1 MGKRRRFG
9 RVRKLP
15 SGRYQARYAGPDGLD
30 RPAPETFA
38 TKRDAET
45 WLVTTEAEILADDW
59 INPDAARIPFGDYAD
74 QWIDERPDLRP
85 KTVELYRYLLRRHLV
100 PAFGTKAMADIKE
113 PHVRRWRKTLL
124 EAGVSAVTVA
134 KAYRLLKAVFAT
146 AVDDGMIR
154 RNPCRIKGAGQEK
167 SAERPI
173 LTVSQVFTLAEAI
186 GPRYQALVLMGA
198 FTSLRWGELCALRR
212 ADVYLDVRTVRVGR
226 TLTELQGGGLTFGPP
241 KSEAGR
247 RTVSFPDL
255 VSPVLRW
262 HLSCFTSG
270 SEDDLI
276 FTSPNGTPLRRG
288 NFRRRVWLPALKTA
302 GLPGIHFHDLRHTG
316 NNLTANAGASLREL
330 MARMGHSSTRAA
342 LIYQHSTDDRQ
353 REIADAL
360 NQLAREEL
368 KRDKGKAAGQGA
380 GKRSGTQRA
389 RRRRNASLK

>member
-15 SGRYQARYAGPDGLD
+15 SGRYQARYPGPDGLD

-45 WLVTTEAEILADDW
+45 WLVTTEAEMLADDW
-59 INPDAARIPFGDYAD
+59 INPDAGRILFSDYAD
-74 QWIDERPDLRP
+74 RWIDERPDLRP

-100 PAFGTKAMADIKE
+100 PTLGARAMADIRE
-113 PHVRRWRKTLL
+113 PHIRRWRKALL
-124 EAGVSAVTVA
+124 EEGVSAVTAA
-134 KAYRLLKAVFAT
+134 KAYRLLKAIFAT

-167 SAERPI
+167 SAERPV
-173 LTVSQVFTLAEAI
+173 LTVPQVFALAEAI

-198 FTSLRWGELCALRR
+198 LTSLRWGELCALRP
-212 ADVYLDVRTVRVGR
+212 ADVDLDDRTVRVER

-241 KSEAGR
+241 KSDAGT

-255 VSPVLRW
+255 VSPVLNW
-262 HLSCFTSG
+262 HLACFISPGQT
-270 SEDDLI
+270 DLI
-276 FTSPNGTPLRRG
+276 FTGPNGAPLRRG
-288 NFRRRVWLPALKTA
+288 NFRRRVWLPALETA
-302 GLPGIHFHDLRHTG
+302 GLTGIHFHDLRHTG
-316 NNLTANAGASLREL
+316 NHLTASAGASLREL

-342 LIYQHSTDDRQ
+342 LIYQHSTDERQ

-360 NQLAREEL
+360 GQLARDEL
-368 KRDKGKAAGQGA
+368 KRGKGKAAGRSPGN
-380 GKRSGTQRA
+380 RSGTQRA
-389 RRRRNASLK
+389 RRRSNAS